1 MGHLEWRTALVWI
14 GIAAITL
21 TVLDVAYLYTTV
33 GARTEEYRA
42 RAELLTWAFADR
54 VSFDLAQGNS
64 QDLEFLAGTIVL
76 GNVLYA
82 QVVSEGTVLAEVNRL
97 SQPLA
102 LGKAPDGVWEIDRR
116 ISEYGTYWDI
126 RRALPEGNGYVRL
139 GLSLRPL
146 QNAIRAQAFLTL
158 GISVALLM
166 LVGTAAILY
175 ARYRSPLPTPVAPP
189 TGGDPHTAVVGEHGH
204 GQPLTRERIHR
215 VGDLLIDEGSKR
227 VQVRGE
233 PVELSPKEYQVLTLL
248 ASEPGRVFSS
258 EEILQHV
265 WSENHLASAQDVK
278 QYIYFLRQKLEVDP
292 RKPQLIVTVRG
303 FGYKL
308 QP

>member
-1 MGHLEWRTALVWI
+1 MGHLGWRTALVWI
-14 GIAAITL
+14 GIAAIIL
-21 TVLDVAYLYTTV
+21 AVVDIAYLYTAV
-33 GARTEEYRA
+33 GARTDEYRA

-97 SQPLA
+97 SRPLSA
-102 LGKAPDGVWEIDRR
+102 AIAPEGVLEIDRR
-116 ISEYGTYWDI
+116 TSEYGVYWDI
-126 RRALPEGNGYVRL
+126 RRALPDADGYVRL
-139 GLSLRPL
+139 GLSLEPL
-146 QNAIRAQAFLTL
+146 ENAIRAQALLIL
-158 GISVALLM
+158 GISLALLA
-166 LVGTAAILY
+166 LVGAAALLY
-175 ARYRSPLPTPVAPP
+175 ARYRSPHPSPEAVPGE
-189 TGGDPHTAVVGEHGH
+189 GGLTTSPIATSAVEQV
-204 GQPLTRERIHR
+204 RRIG
-215 VGDLLIDEGSKR
+215 VLLIDEGSKR
-227 VQVRGE
+227 VRVRGE

-248 ASEPGRVFSS
+248 AGEPGRVFSS
-258 EEILQHV
+258 DEILRHV
-265 WSENHLASAQDVK
+265 WSDNHLASAQDVK